1 MGLRDAVAAFNTAVA
16 RVITT
21 EPSKVKAKNA
31 EQLTGGAIAT
41 SIRSQIT
48 KTDCKLGLVVNK
60 PTPSEITTYPAS
72 TEHYA
77 DNTSLARWISSL
89 LAPFEKKQT
98 DGDFLVVKTA
108 NKTWDLEVRPS
119 IGSQFTAVVYGNS
132 EVGAVKGSPQYLSI
146 IDTESKVVWTRPA
159 SGQPW
164 VQTTDDWRRHVSP
177 NRWYSN
183 TVTGWLL
190 YVNNNLEV
198 TLF

>member
-1 MGLRDAVAAFNTAVA
+1 MGLKDAVAAFNAAVA
-16 RVITT
+16 QLIVT

-31 EQLTGGAIAT
+31 EQLTGGATAT

-77 DNTSLARWISSL
+77 DNASLARWISSL
-89 LAPFEKKQT
+89 LAPFEMKQT
-98 DGDFLVVKTA
+98 DGDFLVVKEPDTA
-108 NKTWDLEVRPS
+108 WSLEARTG
-119 IGSQFTAVVYGNS
+119 IGSQLWAIVYGAA
-132 EVGAVKGSPQYLSI
+132 EVTAIKNGSKYLEV
-146 IDTESKVVWTRPA
+146 IDLESKMVWGRPTLTD
-159 SGQPW
+159 PW
-164 VQTTDDWRRHVSP
+164 VETGVPWTKRVSP

-190 YVNNNLEV
+190 YVNNNLDV